1 MFAPPGPREAPVT
14 TLRKPC
20 RTTIHGDIKTP
31 DRPREATTDDQ
42 TTDHHTSDHTPD
54 PNGLTDEARLEVID
68 RLAAALLERA
78 SRSDDER
85 REFRRHC
92 REIRAE
98 VECARRALS
107 TDDGMVRARG
117 VASTT
122 WLGPDPGMVASRDG
136 WTDEPEADEGADDG
150 N

>member
-1 MFAPPGPREAPVT
+1 MSNEDSRGH
-14 TLRKPC
+14 KN
-20 RTTIHGDIKTP
+20 P

-54 PNGLTDEARLEVID
+54 PNGLTDAARLEAID
-68 RLAAALLERA
+68 RLATALLEGA
-78 SRSDDER
+78 SQSDDER

-122 WLGPDPGMVASRDG
+122 WLGPEPGMVASRDG
-136 WTDEPEADEGADDG
+136 CTDDRDGCTNEPEADGGEDDG

>member
-1 MFAPPGPREAPVT
+1 MSNEDSRGH
-14 TLRKPC
+14 KN
-20 RTTIHGDIKTP
+20 P

-42 TTDHHTSDHTPD
+42 TTDHHTSDHHIPD
-54 PNGLTDEARLEVID
+54 PNALTDEARLEAID
-68 RLAAALLERA
+68 RLAAALLESA

-85 REFRRHC
+85 REFTRHC

-107 TDDGMVRARG
+107 DDDGMVRARG
-117 VASTT
+117 VASTS
-122 WLGPDPGMVASRDG
+122 WLGPKPGVVASRDG
-136 WTDEPEADEGADDG
+136 CTDDRDGCTDELGADGGADDG

>member
-1 MFAPPGPREAPVT
+1 MSNDDSRGH
-14 TLRKPC
+14 KN
-20 RTTIHGDIKTP
+20 P
-31 DRPREATTDDQ
+31 DRPHESTTN
-42 TTDHHTSDHTPD
+42 HHTSDHHTPD
-54 PNGLTDEARLEVID
+54 PNGLTDEAHLEAID
-68 RLAAALLERA
+68 RLAAALLEGA

-107 TDDGMVRARG
+107 TDDHMIRVRG

-122 WLGPDPGMVASRDG
+122 WLGPEPEAFASRDG
-136 WTDEPEADEGADDG
+136 CTDDTDEPEADGGVDDG